1 MDRDKRMGKEKIK
14 ILMHTQPNITSF
26 NAQDLN
32 GRYIASLLD
41 EDLFEIYFIDLLGTE
56 IDPKLQKENIKILK
70 VHTNNKLLRKIK
82 TFKYKLF
89 HKYDIS
95 FYIRVF
101 KSDSIFLKLL
111 PYFDKDRKTIHMV
124 ESLVPYLGDEEYNKW
139 AKFNAL
145 HSTKT
150 FAISK
155 AVQKRVKE
163 HYGLDAEIVPVGVDT
178 TIFIPYPKKEKERLR
193 VVGCGTLNPMKQP
206 LLFVEIAT
214 KFPEVDFVWIGEG
227 VLKEEILEKSKYVN
241 NFELKSNI
249 PHDELAYYFS
259 QSDVF
264 LFPSLHEGFPKVVI
278 ESMACGLPSIIFD
291 RYGPEAV
298 IDGKTGFIVS
308 TEDEMI
314 EKLDLLIKNTN
325 LREKMSKES
334 IKRAKE
340 FDWKKIVKK
349 WEEIII
355 NLVSVEK

>member
-1 MDRDKRMGKEKIK
+1 MAKEKIK

-26 NAQDLN
+26 NAQDIN

-41 EDLFEIYFIDLLGTE
+41 KDLFEIYFIDLLGTQ
-56 IDPKLQKENIKILK
+56 IDPKLKKDNIKILK
-70 VHTNNKLLRKIK
+70 IDINNKVLRKIK

-89 HKYDIS
+89 YKFDIS
-95 FYIRVF
+95 FYVRVF
-101 KSDSIFLKLL
+101 KNDSFFLKLL
-111 PYFDKDRKTIHMV
+111 PFFDKNRKTIHMV

-150 FAISK
+150 FSISK

-163 HYGLDAEIVPVGVDT
+163 HYGLDTDIVHVGVDT
-178 TIFIPYPKKEKERLR
+178 NIFKPYPKKEKKRLR

-206 LLFVEIAT
+206 LLFVEIAQ

-241 NFELKSNI
+241 NFELQSNI
-249 PHDELAYYFS
+249 PHDKLAYYFS

-264 LFPSLHEGFPKVVI
+264 LFPSLHEGFPKVVV
-278 ESMACGLPSIIFD
+278 ESMACGLPSIVFD

-308 TEDEMI
+308 SEDEMI
-314 EKLDLLIKNTN
+314 ERLKILIEDDE
-325 LREKMSKES
+325 LRNEFSVNS
-334 IKRAKE
+334 IVRAKE
-340 FDWKKIVKK
+340 FDWGLIVEK
-349 WEEIII
+349 WENIIKDMI
-355 NLVSVEK
+355 K